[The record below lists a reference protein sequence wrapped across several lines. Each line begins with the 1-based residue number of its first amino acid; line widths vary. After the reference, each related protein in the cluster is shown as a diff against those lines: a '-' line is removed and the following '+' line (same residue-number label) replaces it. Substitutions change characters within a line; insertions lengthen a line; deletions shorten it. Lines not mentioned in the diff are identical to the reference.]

1 MSCGDGPKVVNS
13 GEFDIVIVGAG
24 HNGLVAAAYLARQG
38 LRVLVLERRGVVGGA
53 CVTEA
58 VFPGCRVSTAA
69 YLTGLMLPEV
79 VRDLELPRFG
89 YQVMAKDPPSF
100 TPLPDGRSLTLWQ
113 DQRRSCE
120 EIARFSR
127 RDAEAYPIY
136 VARLERLA
144 RFVEGL
150 LTITPP
156 NLAPRTWRD
165 LLGLGRLACKV
176 LGLPAESVVDLAGIL
191 TQSVRDFLDGW
202 FESEALKVTLAT
214 DGVIGANGGP
224 MTPGT
229 AYVLLHHCMGEV
241 NGARGVW
248 GFVRGGMGGLT
259 QALARSAEAHGA
271 TIRVGAPVERIL
283 VRDGRATGVVLESG
297 EEIPARLVASNADPK
312 RTFLRL
318 VGEGCLD
325 PEFVRAV
332 ERIKMDGISMKVN
345 LALGELPSFR
355 ALPGT
360 QVGPQ
365 HRATIH
371 LCPSLDAMEQ
381 AWDDAKYGRPSARP
395 MLEVTIP
402 TTYDDS
408 LAPAG
413 IHLVSIFAQY
423 TPYRLAGGQSWH
435 DIREAVADRVIE
447 VLCDSAPN
455 VKGAILHRHILTP
468 ADLESEYGMTGGNIF
483 HGEMS
488 LDQLFCLRPVAG
500 WARYRT
506 PIRNLYLCGS
516 GAHPGGGITGA
527 PGRNAAREILA
538 DWRRGRI
545 R

>member
-1 MSCGDGPKVVNS
+1 MPAS
-13 GEFDIVIVGAG
+13 FDIVIVGAG
-24 HNGLVAAAYLARQG
+24 HNGLVAAAYLARRG
-38 LRVLVLERRGVVGGA
+38 LRVLVLERRGIVGGA
-53 CVTEA
+53 CVTET
-58 VFPGCRVSTAA
+58 VFPGCKVSTAA

-79 VRDLELPRFG
+79 IRDLELPRFG

-100 TPLPDGRSLTLWQ
+100 TPFPDGRCLFLWQ

-120 EIARFSR
+120 EIARFAR
-127 RDAEAYPIY
+127 RDAETYPAY
-136 VARLERLA
+136 VARLQRLA
-144 RFVEGL
+144 RFVERL

-156 NLAPRTWRD
+156 NLAPRSWRD
-165 LLGLGRLACKV
+165 LLGFAGLARRL
-176 LGLPAESVVDLAGIL
+176 LGLPPHALVDLTRIMA
-191 TQSVRDFLDGW
+191 QSVRDFLDGW
-202 FESEALKVTLAT
+202 FESDALKVTLAT

-241 NGARGVW
+241 NGVRGVW

-271 TIRVGAPVERIL
+271 TIRIGAQVERVL

-297 EEIPARLVASNADPK
+297 EEIPARVVASSADPK
-312 RTFLRL
+312 GTFLRL
-318 VGEGCLD
+318 VGAEYLD
-325 PEFVRAV
+325 PEFARAV
-332 ERIKMDGISMKVN
+332 DRIKMDGVSMKVN
-345 LALGELPSFR
+345 LALGELPNFR

-360 QVGPQ
+360 RMSPQ

-413 IHLVSIFAQY
+413 IHLMSIFAQY
-423 TPYRLAGGQSWH
+423 APYRLAGNQGWS
-435 DIREAVADRVIE
+435 DIREAVADRVVE
-447 VLCDSAPN
+447 VLCEYAPN

-516 GAHPGGGITGA
+516 GAHPGGGVTGA

-538 DWRRGRI
+538 DWHGGRI